1 MKTEVISNIT
11 KDMEDSL
18 TDYQLNKLKESLI
31 INFEMVEFIIK
42 TDELKHQEELD
53 ENKNMINSF
62 ISSKQVEGC
71 SERTIK
77 YYKEIIEKFVNN
89 FDKSIKQ
96 ISTN

>member
-31 INFEMVEFIIK
+31 INFEMIEFIIK
-42 TDELKHQEELD
+42 TDESKHQEELD

-62 ISSKQVEGC
+62 ISS
-71 SERTIK
+71 ID
-77 YYKEIIEKFVNN
+77 N
-89 FDKSIKQ
+89 
-96 ISTN
+96 